1 MLYIAVSALS
11 TSTTARSEIKEKS
24 AAVDILNL
32 SKAVFFNIVATN
44 ASLLA
49 VKSFP
54 DSSDPAILYTNKE
67 FMDSLIDYV
76 QPWINLIAALLITIY

>member
-1 MLYIAVSALS
+1 MYTQSVLYIALTAMS
-11 TSTTARSEIKEKS
+11 TSTPTRSKINQNS
-24 AAVDILNL
+24 AAEDILIL
-32 SKAVFFNIVATN
+32 SKAVFFNIVSTN

-54 DSSDPAILYTNKE
+54 ESSDPMILYTNKE

-76 QPWINLIAALLITIY
+76 